1 MASKYPYSLVLVAAA
16 LAACSSSKQEGQGP
30 AAATALPTGVTVTDE
45 GAVFRTGEYTVDPGQ
60 ERFLCFAA
68 NSDTDLVIQTVSHT
82 ARSGLHHI
90 IFSKT
95 SAPEPDGFSECDTL
109 FRLTWE
115 PIYLTGAGSSS
126 LDLPDG
132 FAHHIAAGAQMVAQ
146 LHLLNTTDKA
156 IHDSV
161 EIRLSASKADAPKPV
176 AGYAFGNFDVHL
188 PPLQT
193 SSVQGDCDVKED
205 VHLLAAFPHMH
216 LLGKRLTFQVAHAGG
231 DFAQVYERNPYDFDD
246 QHMENID
253 LSLSV
258 GDRTRVNCEY
268 DNPYDHEITFG
279 ESTKDEMCFLV
290 GFAADRD
297 KISGCMSAPAAAAA
311 PATTTPA
318 APTPAP

>member
-1 MASKYPYSLVLVAAA
+1 VA
-16 LAACSSSKQEGQGP
+16 LAACSSSKEEPP
-30 AAATALPTGVTVTDE
+30 AVHAVLPAGITATDE
-45 GAVFRTGEYTVDPGQ
+45 GAVFKTEEYTVDPGQ

-68 NSDTDLVIQTVSHT
+68 NTEKDLVVQTVSHE
-82 ARSGLHHI
+82 ARPGLHHI

-95 SAPEPDGFSECDTL
+95 NAPEPDGFSECDTL

-115 PIYLTGAGSSS
+115 PIYLTGAGASS

-132 FAHHIAAGAQMVAQ
+132 FAHHIAAGTQMVAQ
-146 LHLLNTTDKA
+146 LHLLNTTNKP

-161 EIRLSASKADAPKPV
+161 EIRLRASTAATPKPV
-176 AGYAFGNFDVHL
+176 AGYAFGNFDIHL
-188 PPLQT
+188 PPSQP
-193 SSVQGDCDVKED
+193 SSVQAECNVSED
-205 VHLLAAFPHMH
+205 LHLLAAFPHMH
-216 LLGKRLTFQVAHAGG
+216 LLGKRLTFEVARAGG

-246 QHMENID
+246 QHMENLD

-279 ESTKDEMCFLV
+279 ESTTNEMCFLV

-297 KISGCMSAPAAAAA
+297 KISGCMARPATAPAA
-311 PATTTPA
+311 TTPTDA
-318 APTPAP
+318 TPAPAP